1 MNELSGLV
9 MKLLNN
15 GLPTYGSNNAN
26 DGDYLTYDTSASI
39 AEYNADDVI
48 KVDTDDK
55 AVDGK
60 DVVVEEA
67 KEAEEADA
75 LEDEVES

>member
-1 MNELSGLV
+1 

-26 DGDYLTYDTSASI
+26 DGDYLSYDASASI
-39 AEYNADDVI
+39 AEYNADDVT
-48 KVDTDDK
+48 KVDTNSN
-55 AVDGK
+55 AVDSK
-60 DVVVEEA
+60 DVVVEDAE
-67 KEAEEADA
+67 EAEEADA